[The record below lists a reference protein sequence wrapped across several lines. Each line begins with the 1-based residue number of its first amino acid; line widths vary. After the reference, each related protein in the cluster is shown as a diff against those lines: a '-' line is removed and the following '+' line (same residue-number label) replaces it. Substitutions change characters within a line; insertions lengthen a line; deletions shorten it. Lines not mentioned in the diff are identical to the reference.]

1 MAKKAKIKS
10 TRLSVYVPWP
20 LKIKLNRLV
29 KHNRRAKQSGTN
41 LSLLVR
47 ELLARDVDQELAT
60 RIQIVQKK
68 ETPVQMSKRRP
79 PPNDIFC
86 SKRKKGISS
95 FIKLQKQFGD
105 IELTVYETKF

>member
-1 MAKKAKIKS
+1 MEIIEASATTS
-10 TRLSVYVPWP
+10 
-20 LKIKLNRLV
+20 
-29 KHNRRAKQSGTN
+29 KH
-41 LSLLVR
+41 
-47 ELLARDVDQELAT
+47 ELARCFGIDRGEPFGLFYRLKTEGETEEGMWFLDYLDVDQELAT